1 MLKTLLSHDFR
12 HTAINQLWR
21 LFSGPAL
28 LILIPLYLSAEAQ
41 GYWYTFVSLAAL
53 AVFADMGFS
62 TILLQF
68 SAHEFAYLKFES
80 DKTLSG
86 SQKHLERLATL
97 LRFAMKWSGGMGLIA
112 FPIIL
117 VVGFFI
123 LDQKQTEIYWILPWV
138 IYGLASVFVFVNSML
153 LSFIEGC
160 NSVGEVQKIRF
171 LISFVTVLSTVCLL
185 LTGGELYALA
195 VSLFVGALIGT
206 ILIFYRYINMLK
218 QLYTIGSE
226 TLHDWKTEILPL
238 VGKYAISWASGYFIF
253 SIFTPIAFH
262 YYGVVEAGKVGLSIA
277 VCTAI
282 FGIANIWMTII
293 IPKMNM
299 LVSQKNYETLDPI
312 FNKHLILSIITYIL
326 GIITLLIIITFFKD
340 YVPFDERLVSPF
352 SLMIISTGWLLQIVI
367 NSLAVYMRAHKE
379 EPLVVP
385 SFLSGIYISLVT
397 LLIAIYLPFEYFFLG
412 FLSSFVWGMPWVIV
426 IFKRYKNHEDTR
438 YETISKI

>member
-1 MLKTLLSHDFR
+1 MLKKTILSYDFR
-12 HTAINQLWR
+12 LTAINQLWR
-21 LFSGPAL
+21 LFSGPAI

-53 AVFADMGFS
+53 AIFADMGFS

-68 SAHEFAYLKFES
+68 SAHEFAHLKFES

-97 LRFAMKWSGGMGLIA
+97 LRFAIKWSGGMGLIA

-123 LDQKQTEIYWILPWV
+123 LDQKQTEINWVLPWV

-171 LISFVTVLSTVCLL
+171 LISFATVLSTVCFLL
-185 LTGGELYALA
+185 LGAELYALA
-195 VSLFVGALIGT
+195 VSLFIGALTGT
-206 ILIFYRYINMLK
+206 ILILYRYISMLK
-218 QLYTIGSE
+218 QLYVIASE

-253 SIFTPIAFH
+253 YIFTPIAFN

-293 IPKMNM
+293 TPKINM
-299 LVSQKNYETLDPI
+299 LVSQKDYETLDPI
-312 FNKHLILSIITYIL
+312 FKKHLILSVITYIL
-326 GIITLLIIITFFKD
+326 GIITLFIIITFFKD
-340 YVPFDERLVSPF
+340 FVPFDERLVNSF
-352 SLMIISTGWLLQIVI
+352 SIMIISAGWLLQIVI
-367 NSLAVYMRAHKE
+367 NSLAIYMRAHKE
-379 EPLVVP
+379 EPMSIPSLV
-385 SFLSGIYISLVT
+385 SGIYIGVT
-397 LLIAIYLPFEYFFLG
+397 TLIIAIYLPIEYFFLG
-412 FLSSFVWGMPWVIV
+412 FLSSYIWSIPWVFR
-426 IFKRYKNHEDTR
+426 IFKQYAKRRQCNEI
-438 YETISKI
+438 IS

>member
-1 MLKTLLSHDFR
+1 KTLLSHDFR
-12 HTAINQLWR
+12 HTAINQLWK

-28 LILIPLYLSAEAQ
+28 LVLIPLYLSAEAQ

-53 AVFADMGFS
+53 VVFADMGFS

-68 SAHEFAYLKFES
+68 SAHEFAHLKFDEN
-80 DKTLSG
+80 KTLWG

-112 FPIIL
+112 FPMIL

-123 LDQKQTEIYWILPWV
+123 LGQNQTEINWVMPWV
-138 IYGLASVFVFVNSML
+138 IYGVASVFVFTNSML

-171 LISFVTVLSTVCLL
+171 LISFATVVSTVCLL
-185 LTGGELYALA
+185 LLGAELYALA
-195 VSLFVGALIGT
+195 VSLFVGAVSGT
-206 ILIFYRYINMLK
+206 ILILYRYIGMLK
-218 QLYTIGSE
+218 QLYVIGSE
-226 TLHDWKTEILPL
+226 TLHDWKTEILSL
-238 VGKYAISWASGYFIF
+238 VGKYAISWVSGYFIF
-253 SIFTPIAFH
+253 YIFTPIAFH
-262 YYGVVEAGKVGLSIA
+262 YYGTIEAGKVGLSIA

-299 LVSQKNYETLDPI
+299 LVSQKDYETLDPI
-312 FNKHLILSIITYIL
+312 FKKHLILSVATYIL
-326 GIITLLIIITFFKD
+326 GIITLFTIITIFKD

-352 SLMIISTGWLLQIVI
+352 SLMIISTGWLLQIII

-379 EPLVVP
+379 EPLVIP
-385 SFLSGIYISLVT
+385 SFVSGIYISLAT

-412 FLSSFVWGMPWVIV
+412 FLSSFIWGMPWVMV
-426 IFKRYKNHEDTR
+426 IFEKYKGG
-438 YETISKI
+438 KIGTK

>member
-1 MLKTLLSHDFR
+1 MLKTILSHDFR
-12 HTAINQLWR
+12 HTAINQLWK

-41 GYWYTFVSLAAL
+41 GYWYTFVSLGAL

-97 LRFAMKWSGGMGLIA
+97 LRFAMKWSSGMGLIA

-123 LDQKQTEIYWILPWV
+123 LDQKQTGINWILPWI
-138 IYGLASVFVFVNSML
+138 IYGLASVFVFVNNML

-171 LISFVTVLSTVCLL
+171 LISFSTVVSTICLL
-185 LTGGELYALA
+185 LLGTELYALA
-195 VSLFVGALIGT
+195 VSLFIGALTGT
-206 ILIFYRYINMLK
+206 MLILYRYISMLK
-218 QLYTIGSE
+218 QLYVIGSQ

-238 VGKYAISWASGYFIF
+238 LGKYTISWVSGYFIF

-262 YYGVVEAGKVGLSIA
+262 YYGAVEAGKVGLSIA

-299 LVSQKNYETLDPI
+299 LVSNKDYETLDPI
-312 FNKHLILSIITYIL
+312 FNKHLILSVITYIL
-326 GIITLLIIITFFKD
+326 GIITLFIIITLFKD
-340 YVPFDERLVSPF
+340 YVPFGERLVSPF
-352 SLMIISTGWLLQIVI
+352 SLMIISTGWMLQIIV
-367 NSLAVYMRAHKE
+367 SGYAVYMRAHKE
-379 EPLVVP
+379 EPLMIP
-385 SFLSGIYISLVT
+385 SFVTGIYVAFT
-397 LLIAIYLPFEYFFLG
+397 TWLIAMYLPFEYFFLG
-412 FLSSFVWGMPWVIV
+412 FLSSFIWGMPWAIIV
-426 IFKRYKNHEDTR
+426 FKKYQGGKNGT
-438 YETISKI
+438 K